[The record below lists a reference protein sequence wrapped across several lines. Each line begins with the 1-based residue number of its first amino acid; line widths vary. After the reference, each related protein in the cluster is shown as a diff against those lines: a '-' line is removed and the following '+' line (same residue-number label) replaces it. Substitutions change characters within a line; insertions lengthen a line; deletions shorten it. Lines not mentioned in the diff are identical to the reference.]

1 MDPVISRLKQI
12 GLSEYEAKAYTA
24 LLRDNP
30 LTAYEIAKKSGIP
43 SSKVYEVVQRLES
56 KRIAQSIHG
65 ERSKMY
71 IPISPDEFIET
82 FKRAMEDSLVEVKAE
97 LKGFKIK
104 TDISYTWHIKDYEDL
119 ILKAKRMLVTC
130 RGTVLLSLWP
140 AELNALEKAI
150 SDAEI
155 RGIKIA
161 LVHYGATNI
170 KLGQLYRHP
179 VEDTIYAHKG
189 ARSFTLLADSKEVL
203 TGNIIGTRTEAI
215 WSMNESLVM
224 MAEDYIRHDIYVMKI
239 VERFDPLLKEKF
251 GSRYEKLRDVH
262 SDEEVSP

>member
-1 MDPVISRLKQI
+1 MNPAISRLKKI
-12 GLSEYEAKAYTA
+12 GLSEYEAKAYTT

-56 KRIAQSIHG
+56 KHMAQSIHR

-71 IPISPDEFIET
+71 IPMSVDDFIDT
-82 FKRAMEDSLVEVKAE
+82 FKRTMEDRLVEVKAE
-97 LKGFKIK
+97 LKEFTAE
-104 TDISYTWHIKDYEDL
+104 TDASYTWHIKDYESL
-119 ILKAKRMLVTC
+119 ILKAKRMLDTC
-130 RGTVLLSLWP
+130 LGTVLLSLWP
-140 AELNALEKAI
+140 AEVNVLETSI
-150 SDAEI
+150 SDAET

-179 VEDTIYAHKG
+179 VEDTIYAQKG
-189 ARSFTLLADSKEVL
+189 VRSFTLLADSKEVL
-203 TGNIIGTRTEAI
+203 TGNITGMQTEAM
-215 WSMNESLVM
+215 WSMNESFVM
-224 MAEDYIRHDIYVMKI
+224 MAEDYIRHDIYAMKI

-251 GSRYEKLRDVH
+251 GSRYEKLRDVY
-262 SDEEVSP
+262 SDEEIAS